1 LLTSLHVGCIF
12 RERLVTTL
20 VFYLRYRVICTAGN
34 GLYRGAPEH

>member
-1 LLTSLHVGCIF
+1 VGCIF

-34 GLYRGAPEH
+34 GL